1 MPNGE
6 FITTMANFRL
16 RARSGLTVRL
26 VLFVQLLVAAGF
38 VVWWHGGNDGGPV
51 LEIDR
56 LGKATAGAR
65 QPPMLPPGGHLRF
78 DWTDVPVLSP
88 MAQSWRNNQQRCDW
102 PLADFQFRNLYG
114 MGSDVH
120 TWTQALCNAA
130 ERRVRM
136 RTKVP
141 WTFLDE
147 SSCFGSDGASA
158 PRSAMDC
165 YFPMAEPACPT
176 DSDVDRGGSRA
187 SSNQPKLYHD
197 TKVVEKDC
205 ASVMSMHNLSYSD
218 VRASAIEYLFSH
230 VSPLVVREAERQLEA
245 LFGDGNKSR
254 PSRLI
259 TVHVRWGDKNTQID
273 PIPIREYVKAVNE
286 LISSTVNDKGNS
298 DRYDHAHKDSS
309 ESIGI
314 YLSTEDPLAV
324 EQFQQ
329 EAAKYNWKVFVDMY
343 YQEFSAHRLAGYNG
357 NPKMAKKLQGRPG
370 LVALASLLVALQ
382 SDDFVLTTISNWSR
396 LINELRKTVIDPRC
410 NDCTRMIDLTNF
422 TFEW

>member
-1 MPNGE
+1 MTNSE

-16 RARSGLTVRL
+16 RVRSGLTVRL

-38 VVWWHGGNDGGPV
+38 ALWWHGVNDGGPM

-56 LGKATAGAR
+56 LGKTTAVAR
-65 QPPMLPPGGHLRF
+65 QPPMSPGEHLRF

-88 MAQSWRNNQQRCDW
+88 MAQYWRNNQQRCDW

-114 MGSDVH
+114 MGSDLH

-130 ERRVRM
+130 ELRVRM

-147 SSCFGSDGASA
+147 YSCFGSDSAST

-165 YFPMAEPACPT
+165 YFPMAEPACPN
-176 DSDVDRGGSRA
+176 DLGDLRGGSHA

-205 ASVMSMHNLSYSD
+205 ASVMSMYNLSYSD

-245 LFGDGNKSR
+245 LFGDGSKNR

-286 LISSTVNDKGNS
+286 LISSTANDKGNS
-298 DRYDHAHKDSS
+298 DRYDHSHKDSS

-329 EAAKYNWKVFVDMY
+329 EAAKYKWKVFVDMY

-410 NDCTRMIDLTNF
+410 NECTRMIDLTNF
-422 TFEW
+422 AFEW